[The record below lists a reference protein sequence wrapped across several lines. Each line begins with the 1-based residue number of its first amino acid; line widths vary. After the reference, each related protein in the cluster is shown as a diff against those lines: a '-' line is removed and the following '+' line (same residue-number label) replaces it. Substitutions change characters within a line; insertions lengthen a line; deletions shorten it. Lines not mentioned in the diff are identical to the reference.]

1 MLKKSLVIL
10 FSLGISTNLAL
21 ADDHADAGGTWFGAV
36 DFSTNLSTDVSP
48 EDNSGQAPIY
58 TSGISED
65 IDTSWGVGLGYRY
78 NANIAV
84 ALRYEQADLEA
95 GNTINYVSASP
106 TQITS
111 SSDADVTN
119 VMLEGLYIVPYSEQL
134 EFFILGGI
142 GEAEIETHA
151 AFDAT
156 GQITCGAENTD
167 TSIRVGIGATYFMS
181 QTSGFY
187 AGLQRTEYGDVIIRE
202 NPSGGACGGISAAKD
217 NDLESDDFRLG
228 YFISF

>member
-1 MLKKSLVIL
+1 MS
-10 FSLGISTNLAL
+10 
-21 ADDHADAGGTWFGAV
+21 
-36 DFSTNLSTDVSP
+36 
-48 EDNSGQAPIY
+48 
-58 TSGISED
+58 
-65 IDTSWGVGLGYRY
+65 TSWGVGLGYRY

-84 ALRYEQADLEA
+84 ALRYEQADLET

-167 TSIRVGIGATYFMS
+167 TSIRVGIGATYFIS

-187 AGLQRTEYGDVIIRE
+187 AGLQRTEYGDVIVRE
-202 NPSGGACGGISAAKD
+202 NPQERAGAYPLPKTMILKATI
-217 NDLESDDFRLG
+217 FRLG
-228 YFISF
+228 YFI